1 MARVRTPLLLAVLVL
16 MLALAAGCGG
26 GPALVAQPTTLQGLA
41 ASAQRSSD
49 ASSGRYA
56 FSVTTSMPGLG
67 DGFEITGEGAFET
80 ATGKTSMSLDLSALL
95 ELFRGFAEAFG
106 GSSQMGDLDSDDF
119 QLDAILDGTD
129 MYMRFPFLRDQI
141 PGGKEWLKLDL
152 LQAAASTPGLDL
164 DQVLQFTKN
173 GPQSTLSYLEALSG
187 DIETVGAEEV
197 RGVATTHHRAT
208 VDVRKYASLV
218 PAAERE
224 RLSSMLDGLVDQVG
238 LEAFP
243 VDVWV
248 GTDGLVRKV
257 ELALSM
263 TQPGTTRS
271 VSASM
276 SYEMFD
282 YGEPVTITLPLP
294 DQVADVTSLGP

>member
-1 MARVRTPLLLAVLVL
+1 
-16 MLALAAGCGG
+16 
-26 GPALVAQPTTLQGLA
+26 
-41 ASAQRSSD
+41 
-49 ASSGRYA
+49 
-56 FSVTTSMPGLG
+56 MPGLG
-67 DGFEITGEGAFET
+67 DGFAITGEGAFET

-95 ELFRGFAEAFG
+95 ELFRGFAGAFG
-106 GSSQMGDLDSDDF
+106 GSSQMGDLDSGDF

-187 DIETVGAEEV
+187 EIETVGAEEV
-197 RGVATTHHRAT
+197 RGVATTHYRAT

-263 TQPGTTRS
+263 TQPGTTQS